1 MTQRARIQH
10 LPTGEWRLDTDETV
24 YCITSI
30 NAHCT
35 RKLEVLHDA
44 HKPVY
49 LTLEPI
55 TEYVSDEYRTRIHP
69 SIADWDD
76 ERDVYC
82 LVSEVPIADD
92 GITSAEIEAKS
103 DAEYVQQLIL
113 DAFLGLANDGI
124 FEIHI
129 EEK

>member
-10 LPTGEWRLDTDETV
+10 LPTGEWRLDTGETV

-44 HKPVY
+44 HKTVY

-55 TEYVSDEYRTRIHP
+55 TAYASDEYRTRIHP
-69 SIADWDD
+69 SVDDWDD
-76 ERDVYC
+76 KRDVYC
-82 LVSEVPIADD
+82 LVSEVPVSDD
-92 GITSAEIEAKS
+92 DTPVSQDEIDDVA
-103 DAEYVQQLIL
+103 AHLIL
-113 DAFLGLANDGI
+113 GAFFGLVEDGI
-124 FEIHI
+124 FEIV
-129 EEK
+129 EEDGKP

>member
-10 LPTGEWRLDTDETV
+10 LPTDEWRLETDKTV

-35 RKLEVLHDA
+35 GKLEVLHDA
-44 HKPVY
+44 QEPVY
-49 LTLEPI
+49 ITLERI
-55 TEYVSDEYRTRIHP
+55 TEYASDEYRTRIHP
-69 SIADWDD
+69 EQGDWDD
-76 ERDVYC
+76 ARDVYC
-82 LVSEVPIADD
+82 LVSEVLVSGDGTPVSQDEIDD
-92 GITSAEIEAKS
+92 VTEH
-103 DAEYVQQLIL
+103 LIL
-113 DAFLGLANDGI
+113 DAFFGLVEDGI

>member
-10 LPTGEWRLDTDETV
+10 LPTGEWRLDIGETV

-44 HKPVY
+44 HTPVY

-69 SIADWDD
+69 SIADWDAK
-76 ERDVYC
+76 RDVYC
-82 LVSEVPIADD
+82 LVSEVPVSDD
-92 GITSAEIEAKS
+92 DTPVSQDEIDDVA
-103 DAEYVQQLIL
+103 AHLIL
-113 DAFLGLANDGI
+113 DAFFGLVEDGI
-124 FEIHI
+124 FEIV
-129 EEK
+129 EEDGKP

>member
-10 LPTGEWRLDTDETV
+10 LPTGEWQLDTGETV

-44 HKPVY
+44 HKTVY

-55 TEYVSDEYRTRIHP
+55 TEYASDEYRTRIHP

>member
-10 LPTGEWRLDTDETV
+10 LPTGEWRLDTGEIV
-24 YCITSI
+24 YCIMSI

-44 HKPVY
+44 QEPVY

-55 TEYVSDEYRTRIHP
+55 TEYASDEYRTHIHP
-69 SIADWDD
+69 SIEDWDD

-82 LVSEVPIADD
+82 LVSEVPVSDD
-92 GITSAEIEAKS
+92 DTPVSQDEIDDVAEH
-103 DAEYVQQLIL
+103 LIL
-113 DAFLGLANDGI
+113 DAFFGLVEDGI
-124 FEIHI
+124 FEIV
-129 EEK
+129 EADGKP

>member
-1 MTQRARIQH
+1 MIQRARIQH
-10 LPTGEWRLDTDETV
+10 LPTGEWRLDTGEIV

-44 HKPVY
+44 QEPVY
-49 LTLEPI
+49 LTLERI
-55 TEYVSDEYRTRIHP
+55 TEYASDEYRTRIHP
-69 SIADWDD
+69 SIEDWDD

-82 LVSEVPIADD
+82 LVSEVLVSDD
-92 GITSAEIEAKS
+92 GTPASQDEIDDTAEH
-103 DAEYVQQLIL
+103 LIL
-113 DAFLGLANDGI
+113 DAFLGLVEDGI
-124 FEIHI
+124 FEVHI

>member
-10 LPTGEWRLDTDETV
+10 LPTGEWRLDIGETV

-44 HKPVY
+44 HTPVY

-76 ERDVYC
+76 KRDVYC
-82 LVSEVPIADD
+82 LVSEVPVSDD
-92 GITSAEIEAKS
+92 DTPVSQDEIDDVA
-103 DAEYVQQLIL
+103 AHLIL
-113 DAFLGLANDGI
+113 DAFFGLVEDGI
-124 FEIHI
+124 FEIV
-129 EEK
+129 EEDGKP

>member
-10 LPTGEWRLDTDETV
+10 LPTGEWRLDTGEIV

-44 HKPVY
+44 QEPVY
-49 LTLEPI
+49 FTLEPI
-55 TEYVSDEYRTRIHP
+55 TEYASDEYRTRIHP
-69 SIADWDD
+69 SIEDWDD

-82 LVSEVPIADD
+82 LISEVPVSNDSTPVPQDEIDD
-92 GITSAEIEAKS
+92 TAEH
-103 DAEYVQQLIL
+103 LIL
-113 DAFLGLANDGI
+113 DVFFGLVEDGI
-124 FEIHI
+124 FKVHI

>member
-10 LPTGEWRLDTDETV
+10 LPTGEWRLDTGETV

-44 HKPVY
+44 QDSVY
-49 LTLEPI
+49 LTLECI
-55 TEYVSDEYRTRIHP
+55 TEYASDEYRTRIHP
-69 SIADWDD
+69 SIEDWDD
-76 ERDVYC
+76 ARDVYC
-82 LVSEVPIADD
+82 LVSEVLVSDD
-92 GITSAEIEAKS
+92 GTAEH
-103 DAEYVQQLIL
+103 LIL
-113 DAFLGLANDGI
+113 NAFMGLVEDGI
-124 FEIHI
+124 FEVHI

>member
-10 LPTGEWRLDTDETV
+10 LPTGEWRLDTDKGTYRV
-24 YCITSI
+24 SSI

-44 HKPVY
+44 HKTVY

-76 ERDVYC
+76 KRDVYC

>member
-1 MTQRARIQH
+1 MTQRATIQH
-10 LPTGEWRLDTDETV
+10 LPTGEWRLDTDKGTYRV
-24 YCITSI
+24 SSI
-30 NAHCT
+30 NDHCT
-35 RKLEVLHDA
+35 EKLQTLHDA
-44 HKPVY
+44 QEPVY
-49 LTLEPI
+49 LTFERI
-55 TEYVSDEYRTRIHP
+55 TEYASDEYRTRIHP
-69 SIADWDD
+69 SIGNWDD

-92 GITSAEIEAKS
+92 GITSAEIESES

-113 DAFLGLANDGI
+113 DAFLGLADDGI

>member
-10 LPTGEWRLDTDETV
+10 LPTGEWRLDTGEIV

-44 HKPVY
+44 HKTVY
-49 LTLEPI
+49 LTLERI
-55 TEYVSDEYRTRIHP
+55 TEYASDEYRTRIHP
-69 SIADWDD
+69 SVDDWDD
-76 ERDVYC
+76 KRDVYC
-82 LVSEVPIADD
+82 LVSRVPVSGDSTPVTQDEIDD
-92 GITSAEIEAKS
+92 TAEH
-103 DAEYVQQLIL
+103 LIL
-113 DAFLGLANDGI
+113 DAFLGLVEDGI
-124 FEIHI
+124 FEVHI

>member
-10 LPTGEWRLDTDETV
+10 LPTGEWRLDTGETV

-44 HKPVY
+44 HQAVY

-55 TEYVSDEYRTRIHP
+55 TEYASDEYRTRIHP
-69 SIADWDD
+69 SIEDWDD
-76 ERDVYC
+76 ARDVYC
-82 LVSEVPIADD
+82 LVSEVLVSND
-92 GITSAEIEAKS
+92 GTPVSQDEIGDTAEH
-103 DAEYVQQLIL
+103 LIL
-113 DAFLGLANDGI
+113 DAFMGLVEDGI
-124 FEIHI
+124 FEVHI

>member
-44 HKPVY
+44 HKTVY

-55 TEYVSDEYRTRIHP
+55 TEYASDEYRTRIHP

-76 ERDVYC
+76 ARDVYC
-82 LVSEVPIADD
+82 LISEVPVSNDSTPVPQDEIDD
-92 GITSAEIEAKS
+92 TAEH
-103 DAEYVQQLIL
+103 LIL
-113 DAFLGLANDGI
+113 DAFLGLVEDGI
-124 FEIHI
+124 FEVHI
-129 EEK
+129 DEK

>member
-10 LPTGEWRLDTDETV
+10 LPTGEWRLDTGEIV

-44 HKPVY
+44 HKTVY

-55 TEYVSDEYRTRIHP
+55 TEYASDEYRTRIHP
-69 SIADWDD
+69 SIEDWDD

-82 LVSEVPIADD
+82 LVSEVLVSDD
-92 GITSAEIEAKS
+92 GTPASQDEIDDTAEH
-103 DAEYVQQLIL
+103 LIL
-113 DAFLGLANDGI
+113 DAFLGLVEDGI
-124 FEIHI
+124 FEVHI

>member
-1 MTQRARIQH
+1 MIQRARIQH

-44 HKPVY
+44 HKTVY

-55 TEYVSDEYRTRIHP
+55 TAYASDEYRTRIHP
-69 SIADWDD
+69 SVDDWDD
-76 ERDVYC
+76 KRDVYC
-82 LVSEVPIADD
+82 LVSRVPVSGDSTPVTQDEIDD
-92 GITSAEIEAKS
+92 TAEH
-103 DAEYVQQLIL
+103 LIL
-113 DAFLGLANDGI
+113 DAFLGLVEDGI
-124 FEIHI
+124 FEVHI
-129 EEK
+129 DEK

>member
-1 MTQRARIQH
+1 MIQRARIQH
-10 LPTGEWRLDTDETV
+10 LPTGEWRLDTGEIV

-44 HKPVY
+44 HKTVY

-55 TEYVSDEYRTRIHP
+55 TEYASDEYRTRIHP

-76 ERDVYC
+76 KRDVYC
-82 LVSEVPIADD
+82 LVSRVPVSGDSTPASQDEIDD
-92 GITSAEIEAKS
+92 TAEH
-103 DAEYVQQLIL
+103 LIL
-113 DAFLGLANDGI
+113 DAFLGLVEDGI
-124 FEIHI
+124 FEVHI

>member
-10 LPTGEWRLDTDETV
+10 LPTGEWRLDTGETV

-44 HKPVY
+44 HTPVY

-55 TEYVSDEYRTRIHP
+55 TAYASDEYRTRIHP
-69 SIADWDD
+69 SVDDWDD
-76 ERDVYC
+76 KRDVYC
-82 LVSEVPIADD
+82 LVSEVPVSDD
-92 GITSAEIEAKS
+92 DTPVSQDEIDDVA
-103 DAEYVQQLIL
+103 AHLIL
-113 DAFLGLANDGI
+113 DAFFGLVEDGI
-124 FEIHI
+124 FEIV
-129 EEK
+129 EADGKP

>member
-1 MTQRARIQH
+1 MIQRARIQH

-44 HKPVY
+44 HKTVY

-55 TEYVSDEYRTRIHP
+55 TEYASDEYRTRIHP

-76 ERDVYC
+76 ARDVYC
-82 LVSEVPIADD
+82 LISEVPVSNDSTPVPQDEIDD
-92 GITSAEIEAKS
+92 TAEH
-103 DAEYVQQLIL
+103 LIL
-113 DAFLGLANDGI
+113 DAFLGLVEDGI
-124 FEIHI
+124 FEVHI